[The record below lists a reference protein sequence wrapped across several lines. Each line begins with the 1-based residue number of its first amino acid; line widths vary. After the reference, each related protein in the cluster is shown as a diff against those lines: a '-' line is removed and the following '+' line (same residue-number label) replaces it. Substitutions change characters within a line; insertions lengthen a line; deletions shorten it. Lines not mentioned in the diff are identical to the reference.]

1 MKCMVVLDHKD
12 NCPEVYPLA
21 DDMVVSDGNIR
32 YQGNDDEIHI
42 REKIRDYPACKTLQE
57 RESTVDGI
65 FLSFSVLIK

>member
-1 MKCMVVLDHKD
+1 MVVLDHKD

-42 REKIRDYPACKTLQE
+42 REKIRDYPACKILQE
-57 RESTVDGI
+57 CEATVDGI
-65 FLSFSVLIK
+65 FLSFSVLVK